1 MKKIS
6 LFIVMSIFLM
16 LITLKNS
23 IGNVV
28 ICSCA
33 IILIAIVLSEFT
45 SIISDNIGEKK
56 GGLIAATLGNIPE
69 LVIGIWSIKYGMVK
83 MVKAALVGSII
94 SNILLVL
101 GVAVFLGGI
110 KFKEQNFNKIIARTN
125 YNMLFMAMS
134 SMIVLAS
141 LNKYNNLKESTIF
154 NLSLS
159 IAIMLIII
167 YILGLIFSL
176 YTHSNLFLVS
186 ENSEEEVKAQK
197 GNKNQILIG
206 IAISTILLYFIS
218 EKLILN
224 VRNVVSYYN
233 ISQEFLGIVIIPL
246 LGNIGENMASII
258 SALKNKINL
267 SIEIAIGSSIQIT
280 LFVTPILIVI
290 AFLEKAPMTFLF
302 SGFQIVA
309 SAIAMGMSFFVF
321 ADGKSYWFEGAI
333 LIAIYIIIT
342 LAFYFV

>member
-1 MKKIS
+1 MKKIF
-6 LFIVMSIFLM
+6 LFIAMALVLM

-23 IGNVV
+23 IGNV
-28 ICSCA
+28 IIYSCA

-45 SIISDNIGEKK
+45 SIISDDIGEKK

-69 LVIGIWSIKYGMVK
+69 LVIGIWSIRYGMVT

-94 SNILLVL
+94 SNMLLVL
-101 GVAVFLGGI
+101 GVAIFLGGI

-141 LNKYNNLKESTIF
+141 LDKYNNLKESTIF
-154 NLSLS
+154 NLSLY
-159 IAIMLIII
+159 IAFMLIII

-186 ENSEEEVKAQK
+186 ENSEEEITNKRGNVK
-197 GNKNQILIG
+197 QILLG
-206 IAISTILLYFIS
+206 IVLSTIILYFTS

-224 VRNVVSYYN
+224 VRDIVSCYN

-246 LGNIGENMASII
+246 LGNIGENMTSII
-258 SALKNKINL
+258 SAMKNRINL

-280 LFVTPILIVI
+280 LFVTPLLIII
-290 AFLEKAPMTFLF
+290 AFLEGAPMTFLF
-302 SGFQIVA
+302 SGFQIIA
-309 SAIAMGMSFFVF
+309 SAIAMGMSFLVF

-333 LIAIYIIIT
+333 LIAIYVVIT